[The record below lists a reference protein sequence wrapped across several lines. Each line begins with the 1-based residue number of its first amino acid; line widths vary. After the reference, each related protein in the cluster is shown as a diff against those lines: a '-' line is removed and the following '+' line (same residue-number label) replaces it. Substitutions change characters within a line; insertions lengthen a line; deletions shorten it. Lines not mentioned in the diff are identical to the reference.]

1 MAETLISPGVLA
13 RENDQSFVTSQP
25 VERGAAIVGPTVI
38 GPVERPT
45 LISSFSSY
53 QALFGGALQSG
64 SNEYTYLTSIA
75 ANQYFQNGGNSL
87 LVTRVTSGSFSPAI
101 STTIQNSVESTTGG
115 LIGNIFSTLTGT
127 PTPTGLGGVAATY
140 NSVGTS
146 TNNAGGGAE
155 LTIIKDIS
163 LGYISSTA
171 TITGAQTGGTG
182 GATSVGAFTATPTV
196 SPAGGTGLTLTV
208 NTSIGDAF
216 FPSTIAD
223 SGIAITSVTPSVN
236 LSISIAD
243 LVADGAVITNGGS
256 GGLVTL
262 TSNGSGE
269 ISSITLTSGGTGWTI
284 LSTITIN
291 PATINNIINAPFGS
305 TATGGNAVF
314 TFATG
319 NLSTAIDSVTAA
331 TQGVGYSVN
340 DILTIAASDIGTPS
354 SNLTIS
360 LATADF
366 TANISSAI
374 IVEDGSNYAEGDS
387 LTVASSL
394 IGGGADAVFLLT
406 DASIENQT
414 AFELE
419 TVSAGIIMN
428 NTSPAGSDTSGTEL
442 PGGALASGSSDN
454 LRWQIT
460 SVNTASG
467 VFSLAI
473 RRGNDSTNRPVV
485 LEQYNNISL
494 DPFSPNY
501 ISRAIGD
508 ISTNLVKEGADTFLQ
523 ESGSFSQISSYVR
536 VKSVKTPTPNYFNND
551 GSAKNQ
557 FTGSLPLLGS
567 GSFDG
572 AIGSN
577 IPVGRAANFY
587 QNINNIDSQ
596 GLVGSDYNDA
606 IALLASQDEYQYN
619 VISVPGLN
627 NQDHASQITSVMN
640 NAISRGDNIA
650 VIDLV
655 RYNQP
660 INTVTTQAGGID
672 NSYTAT
678 YWPWLQTVDPNS
690 GQLVYIPAST
700 FIPGVYAFTDAS
712 SDPWFA
718 PAGITRGGMG
728 QVVRAERK
736 LTSTNRDT
744 LYEANVNPI
753 ATFPSQGVVV
763 FGQKTLQKA
772 ASALDRVNVRRLLIT
787 LKGYISQIADN
798 LVFEQNTIATRQ
810 NFLTQVN
817 PYLESVQQRQGLY
830 AFKVVMDES
839 NNTPDVIDRNELIG
853 QIFLQPTRTAEF
865 IMLDFN
871 VLPTGATFPA

>member
-1 MAETLISPGVLA
+1 MAETLISPGVAA

-25 VERGAAIVGPTVI
+25 VERGAAIIGPTVL

-87 LVTRVTSGSFSPAI
+87 LVTRVTSGSFSSAT
-101 STTIQNSVESTTGG
+101 STLIQNTVQELTGG
-115 LIGNIFSTLTGT
+115 LIGNIVGDLTTSGDAQLSTFSEIGTFNNVPLPGSENGILASASITVSSANGLLWVGSTFTPEGTAPTVAIDGTTGDITALTGAGSNT
-127 PTPTGLGGVAATY
+127 SGTGASITVTAVTGVVTTATVTAAGSGYSDGDTLVVLEATLDSDGTLGNV
-140 NSVGTS
+140 VGD
-146 TNNAGGGAE
+146 
-155 LTIIKDIS
+155 LTIIVGTTNLTGQITSIVVTED
-163 LGYISSTA
+163 GEDYIVDE
-171 TITGAQTGGTG
+171 TITIDNTLIGSSGID
-182 GATSVGAFTATPTV
+182 PI
-196 SPAGGTGLTLTV
+196 LTLT
-208 NTSIGDAF
+208 
-216 FPSTIAD
+216 
-223 SGIAITSVTPSVN
+223 
-236 LSISIAD
+236 
-243 LVADGAVITNGGS
+243 
-256 GGLVTL
+256 
-262 TSNGSGE
+262 
-269 ISSITLTSGGTGWTI
+269 
-284 LSTITIN
+284 N
-291 PATINNIINAPFGS
+291 P
-305 TATGGNAVF
+305 
-314 TFATG
+314 
-319 NLSTAIDSVTAA
+319 
-331 TQGVGYSVN
+331 
-340 DILTIAASDIGTPS
+340 
-354 SNLTIS
+354 
-360 LATADF
+360 
-366 TANISSAI
+366 
-374 IVEDGSNYAEGDS
+374 
-387 LTVASSL
+387 
-394 IGGGADAVFLLT
+394 
-406 DASIENQT
+406 SIENGT

-419 TVSAGIIMN
+419 TISEGIVMN
-428 NTSPAGSDTSGTEL
+428 NTNPVGSDTGGTEL
-442 PGGALASGSSDN
+442 SGGALVSGSSKN
-454 LRWQIT
+454 VRWEIT

-467 VFSLAI
+467 VFSLAV
-473 RRGNDSTNRPVV
+473 RRGNDNNNNKVI

-501 ISRAIGD
+501 IARAIGD
-508 ISTNLVKEGADTFLQ
+508 ISTNLVTEGADTFLQ
-523 ESGSFSQISSYVR
+523 ESGSFAQISSYVR
-536 VKSVKTPTPNYFNND
+536 VKSVNSPTPNYFNND
-551 GSAKNQ
+551 GSAKNEY
-557 FTGSLPLLGS
+557 TASLPMVGS

-572 AIGSN
+572 AVGAN
-577 IPVGRAANFY
+577 IPDGRAANFY
-587 QNINNIDSQ
+587 QNINNIDAQ
-596 GLVGSDYNDA
+596 GLVGSDYNNA
-606 IALLASQDEYQYN
+606 IALLASQDDYQYN
-619 VISVPGLN
+619 VISVPGLT
-627 NQDHASQITSVMN
+627 NQDHAAQITSVMN
-640 NAISRGDNIA
+640 NSISRGDNIA
-650 VIDLV
+650 VVDLV
-655 RYNQP
+655 RYNSQ
-660 INTVTTQAGGID
+660 INAVTNQAGGID

-753 ATFPSQGVVV
+753 ATFPQQGVVV

-787 LKGYISQIADN
+787 LKDFISQIADN

-830 AFKVVMDES
+830 AFKVVMDET